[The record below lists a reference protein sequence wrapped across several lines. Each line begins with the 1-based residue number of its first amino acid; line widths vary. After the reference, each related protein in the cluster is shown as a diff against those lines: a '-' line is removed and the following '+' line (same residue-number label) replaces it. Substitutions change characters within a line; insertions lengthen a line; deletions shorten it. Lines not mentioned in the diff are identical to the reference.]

1 MITHNYVIINTKYLK
16 EENNMRKFKRI
27 YIEITNV
34 CNLSCSFCP
43 KTTRL
48 SKFMSKE
55 EFEVILDK
63 IKPSTEYIYFHLMG
77 EPLLNPS
84 LEEFLDL
91 SYSKGF
97 KVNLTTNGTLL
108 TKSRDIIFKS
118 NALRQINISLHSFEA
133 NNGINNFYEYFNN
146 VLLFIDELNKNTN
159 IICSMRLWNLD
170 NSKDKGENSLNE
182 EILNLI
188 KEKFDYKEDIK
199 AKLFSDKRI
208 KLKKNLYLNGA
219 EKFNWPDIKIDS
231 LGEEGFCHGLR
242 DHLGI
247 LSDGTVV
254 PCCLDSEGN
263 IPLGNILS
271 EEFEDIIN
279 SKRAID
285 IYNGFSNRKRVEE
298 LCKRCGY
305 SQTFDK

>member
-1 MITHNYVIINTKYLK
+1 
-16 EENNMRKFKRI
+16 MRKFKRV

-43 KTTRL
+43 KTTRI
-48 SKFMSKE
+48 SKFMNKE

-77 EPLLNPS
+77 EPLLNPNF
-84 LEEFLDL
+84 EEFLDL

-108 TKSRDIIFKS
+108 TKSKDIIFKAKS
-118 NALRQINISLHSFEA
+118 LRQINISLHSFEA
-133 NNGINNFYEYFNN
+133 NEGIDDFYKYFNN
-146 VLLFIDELNKNTN
+146 LLSFIDEVNKNTN
-159 IICSMRLWNLD
+159 IICAMRLWNLD
-170 NSKDKGENSLNE
+170 NCKEKGKNSLNE
-182 EILNLI
+182 VIINLI
-188 KEKFDYKEDIK
+188 KEKFNYEEDIK
-199 AKLFSDKRI
+199 EKLFLDKRI

-219 EKFNWPDIKIDS
+219 EKFDWPDIKIES
-231 LGEEGFCHGLR
+231 LGDNGFCHGLR

-247 LSDGTVV
+247 LSNGTVV
-254 PCCLDSEGN
+254 PCCLDNDGGM
-263 IPLGNILS
+263 PLGNIFE

-279 SKRAID
+279 GERAVAIYKGFSKR
-285 IYNGFSNRKRVEE
+285 KKVEE

-305 SQTFDK
+305 SQAFNK